1 LRFVDAQ
8 GCPLDISSTRLATVD
23 FGDFSLKEE
32 FIVAS
37 ITSPLL
43 SLGKL
48 MKHGWNLQ
56 KFGDELHLVK
66 GDKAIPVSFKR
77 DSLCISGSIRMV
89 EISSDLHLRVVHL
102 QTPLQRVKTTWTRLA
117 AECFAIKT
125 YRPVCV
131 DVTLAPASTLL
142 WYRTTLVKRFGRWH
156 LHEYNLFVSGEFA
169 TGSLSAALPEPST
182 VQEVI
187 TIGHSR
193 ERTYA

>member
-1 LRFVDAQ
+1 M
-8 GCPLDISSTRLATVD
+8 DISSTRLATVD

-37 ITSPLL
+37 ITSSLL

-89 EISSDLHLRVVHL
+89 ESSSDLHLRVVHL
-102 QTPLQRVKTTWTRLA
+102 QPLCSVSRLHGRGLQQSA
-117 AECFAIKT
+117 
-125 YRPVCV
+125 
-131 DVTLAPASTLL
+131 LQS
-142 WYRTTLVKRFGRWH
+142 KRIDQ
-156 LHEYNLFVSGEFA
+156 FV
-169 TGSLSAALPEPST
+169 LM
-182 VQEVI
+182 
-187 TIGHSR
+187 
-193 ERTYA
+193 